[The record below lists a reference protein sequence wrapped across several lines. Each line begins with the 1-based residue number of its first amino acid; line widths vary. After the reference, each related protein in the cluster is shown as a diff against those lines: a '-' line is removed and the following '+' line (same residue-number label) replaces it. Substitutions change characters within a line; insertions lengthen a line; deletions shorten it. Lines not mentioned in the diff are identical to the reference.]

1 MKSHFDPIISAWL
14 AYEIS
19 QSREFPTW
27 GFQCVHSMSQPKHPA
42 PSSSIHR
49 LVSSSLS
56 ILAYLP
62 CSPSHSVVEKSSKE
76 DSTTV
81 WLGFLD
87 FLYEEQYVPQ
97 VDASPVV
104 TSWGFL
110 SIFCHLLLAASVAH
124 RTSVAKSTRF
134 WDDVGWGKCQNM
146 IEYAHIITYNHI

>member
-1 MKSHFDPIISAWL
+1 MRVICHFTNMKSHFDPIISAWL

-56 ILAYLP
+56 ILAYLS

-97 VDASPVV
+97 VDASPVLLPAE
-104 TSWGFL
+104 GFCR
-110 SIFCHLLLAASVAH
+110 FSVISSSPQVWPTGP
-124 RTSVAKSTRF
+124 RLPSQPVFGMMLDGVNVRI
-134 WDDVGWGKCQNM
+134 W
-146 IEYAHIITYNHI
+146 